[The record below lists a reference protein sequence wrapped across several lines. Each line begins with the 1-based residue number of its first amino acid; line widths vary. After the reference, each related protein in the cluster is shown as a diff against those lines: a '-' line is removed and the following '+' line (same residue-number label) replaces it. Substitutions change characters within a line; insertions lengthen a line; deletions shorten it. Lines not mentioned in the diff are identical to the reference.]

1 MSKAANPGGPTELPT
16 QQDLLLSRH
25 DLLMTRI
32 LRAVGLAFLWFILV
46 LLTLWAIA
54 ALYVDFRIAA
64 LRIPV
69 TLAYLV
75 TVVVILLKDKPRLW
89 EASLFL
95 AGFGIVLV
103 WWLSLK
109 PSNDRD
115 WQADVARTAWTE
127 IDGDR
132 VTIHN
137 LRNCDYTSESLYTN
151 CWHDR
156 TVYLSQIQG
165 VDFVFTTWGVPW
177 IGHPILSF
185 VFEDGQHI
193 AFSIEARYQV
203 GESYSAIRGFFRQYE
218 LIFVVADER
227 DVVRLRTNYRKGEE
241 VYLYRTNM
249 QPETARSMF
258 LTYNAYVNKLRN
270 QPEWYNALTKNCTTT
285 LDRQLSAQVADP
297 QPWSY
302 ELVVNGTLDQL
313 LYNRGRFVTN
323 GLSYGELK
331 ERAHINAAAR
341 AANQSPDFSALIRTQ
356 IIRE

>member
-1 MSKAANPGGPTELPT
+1 MSK
-16 QQDLLLSRH
+16 
-25 DLLMTRI
+25 I
-32 LRAVGLAFLWFILV
+32 LRALGLTLMWFILA
-46 LLTLWAIA
+46 LLTLWAIT
-54 ALYVDFRIAA
+54 ALYVDVRIAS
-64 LRIPV
+64 LRIPI
-69 TLAYLV
+69 TLAYV
-75 TVVVILLKDKPRLW
+75 ITVVAILLKVKPRVL
-89 EASLFL
+89 AAVCCF
-95 AGFGIVLV
+95 AGFGIVLG

-109 PSNDRD
+109 PSNDRN
-115 WQADVARTAWTE
+115 WQPDVDRTAWAE

-137 LRNCDYTSESLYTN
+137 LRNCDYSSESEYTN

-156 TVYLSQIQG
+156 TVSVSQIQG

-185 VFEDGQHI
+185 AFQDGQHI

-218 LIFVVADER
+218 LIFVAADER
-227 DVVRLRTNYRKGEE
+227 DVVRLRTNYRKDEE

-249 QPETARSMF
+249 PPETARSMF

-323 GLSYGELK
+323 GLSFPELK
-331 ERAHINAAAR
+331 ERAHINTVAK
-341 AANQSPDFSALIRTQ
+341 AANQSLDFSSLIRSQT
-356 IIRE
+356 IRE